1 VANVIITIEQQG
13 GKRGQARV
21 TSTKEIPEVGGIR

>member
-1 VANVIITIEQQG
+1 MAFLTIEQQG

-21 TSTKEIPEVGGIR
+21 TSIKEIPEVGGIR